1 MSDFQ
6 YLKMKC
12 LFDPCVKE
20 LAHSFTLYLFLNF
33 FVGISLIYH
42 AVIVSTGQW
51 SLFVSY
57 FRQNNHSLFSALV
70 SAFAYLHYITCYSGL
85 EFTFPDCIHLWG
97 RNLILF
103 IILSVTILALSSV
116 QSLSCVRLFVT
127 PWTAAHQ
134 ASLSIT
140 DSQTLLKLMSI
151 ELVMPSNH
159 LILCHL
165 AHNMPSVNGWW
176 GWFDARNAVFTCLV
190 TPPSRDIEID

>member
-1 MSDFQ
+1 MCQRTGSFIHIVFVFKFFCWHIAD
-6 YLKMKC
+6 L
-12 LFDPCVKE
+12 PCCD
-20 LAHSFTLYLFLNF
+20 SFYWTMIP
-33 FVGISLIYH
+33 V
-42 AVIVSTGQW
+42 
-51 SLFVSY
+51 VSY

-103 IILSVTILALSSV
+103 VILSLTLLALSSV
-116 QSLSCVRLFVT
+116 QSLSCVQLFAP
-127 PWTAAHQ
+127 PWTAARQ

-151 ELVMPSNH
+151 ESVIPSNH

-165 AHNMPSVNGWW
+165 AHNMPSVNG
-176 GWFDARNAVFTCLV
+176 
-190 TPPSRDIEID
+190 